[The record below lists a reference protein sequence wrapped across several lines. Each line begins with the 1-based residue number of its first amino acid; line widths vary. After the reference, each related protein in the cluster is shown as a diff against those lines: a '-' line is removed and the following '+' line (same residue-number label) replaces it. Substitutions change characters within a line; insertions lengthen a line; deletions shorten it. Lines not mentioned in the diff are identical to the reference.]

1 MAHHQDLSSRH
12 NYSEGRTVA
21 CLLEVPGQYAGCGGG
36 AGTRA
41 ALAGTAPDPERHAR
55 VLR

>member
-1 MAHHQDLSSRH
+1 MARQDL
-12 NYSEGRTVA
+12 VA
-21 CLLEVPGQYAGCGGG
+21 SFTTNKRDCRMLEVPGQYAGCGGG